1 MGFGANGGFDF
12 TKELKEML
20 RKKDKVF
27 CKQWICFTKEKREF
41 LRKKKGFGANGGFGC
56 TKEKRELIVEKY
68 EEKRGG
74 LGSTVDLI
82 LLRN

>member
-12 TKELKEML
+12 IKELKEML
-20 RKKDKVF
+20 K
-27 CKQWICFTKEKREF
+27 
-41 LRKKKGFGANGGFGC
+41 KKKGFGANGGFGC
-56 TKEKRELIVEKY
+56 TKEKRELIVKKY

-82 LLRN
+82 LYKNRTNCEEKRYRLEPMVDMIL